1 MQLMSTKYQTL
12 FLAGLVSALAGC
24 SQSPA
29 EQCLDSFRGDL
40 KDPSSGKVIAFLEDK
55 LSYTATNSY
64 GARTQGK
71 ALCTK
76 GTDGKWTRDIS
87 KESLMISK
95 VSLDKLNI
103 ANACLKDS
111 QRKSENCASHSNAIR
126 RANELA
132 RTVTVE
138 ELNEE
143 SARELGFSQ

>member
-1 MQLMSTKYQTL
+1 MQLMLTKCRTL
-12 FLAGLVSALAGC
+12 FLTGLISALTGC

-29 EQCLDSFRGDL
+29 EQCLDSFKGDL
-40 KDPSSGKVIAFLEDK
+40 KDPNSGKVIGFSEDK

-76 GTDGKWTRDIS
+76 GTDDKWKRDFVKEYLAIS
-87 KESLMISK
+87 KL
-95 VSLDKLNI
+95 SLDKLNT

-111 QRKSENCASHSNAIR
+111 RQKHESCSSHSNVMR
-126 RANELA
+126 RAYELA
-132 RTVTVE
+132 RTATVE